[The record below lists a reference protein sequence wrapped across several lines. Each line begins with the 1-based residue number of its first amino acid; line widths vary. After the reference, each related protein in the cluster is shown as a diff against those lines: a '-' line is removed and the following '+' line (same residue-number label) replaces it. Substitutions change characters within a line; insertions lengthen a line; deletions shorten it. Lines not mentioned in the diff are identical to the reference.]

1 MLTKINIKRINGAV
15 TFDTVSIDN
24 SSNVWF
30 INLDPDAA
38 HWPTLASNQ
47 VGPYQSPNQPA
58 KSSQC
63 PVPAPQVPNPD
74 HKEGDDNPPTVD
86 APLPYQVT
94 YKCQIE
100 GHEAEEGTIKVF
112 AVLDSV
118 TPDED
123 QDPPPPPIILPAATK
138 GQQIA
143 EPTKVVAGGSPPYAI
158 SGQLFE
164 VRDDKGNV
172 IQPASDNGWG
182 LELDAGSDGISVGG
196 TPQLSG
202 IYNFT
207 FTVHD
212 AMTMTGILQ
221 QVQYSMK
228 VVAA

>member
-1 MLTKINIKRINGAV
+1 MLTKINISRDDGAV
-15 TFDTVSIDN
+15 VFETVSIDN

-30 INLDPDAA
+30 TNSDPAAA

-47 VGPYQSPNQPA
+47 VGPYQSPNQLP
-58 KSSQC
+58 KTSQC

-86 APLPYQVT
+86 ETLPYQVT
-94 YKCQIE
+94 YKCKIK
-100 GHEAEEGTIKVF
+100 GHETEQGTIKVF
-112 AVLDSV
+112 AVLGSV

-138 GQQIA
+138 GQQIT
-143 EPTKVVAGGSPPYAI
+143 ETKVVAGGSPPYAI
-158 SGQLFE
+158 SGQRFE
-164 VRDDKGNV
+164 VRDESGNV

-182 LELDAGSDGISVGG
+182 LELDARSDGIWVVG

-207 FTVHD
+207 FRVDD

-221 QVQYSMK
+221 QVQYSMT
-228 VVAA
+228 VV